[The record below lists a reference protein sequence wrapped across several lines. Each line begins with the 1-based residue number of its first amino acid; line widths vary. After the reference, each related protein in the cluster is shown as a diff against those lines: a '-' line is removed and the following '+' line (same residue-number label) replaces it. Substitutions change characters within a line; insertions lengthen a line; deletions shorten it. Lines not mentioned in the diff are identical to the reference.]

1 MSSRA
6 HQGIGS
12 VVRDRELGREI
23 KELRFALTDCCLN
36 SAALRTVATNCSN
49 QGERHKVRERDVV
62 LFVHTYVEP
71 QMLLVPPRARLWKRG
86 QSRRA
91 CSPLLPGGSQ
101 LSVSPVVAPRHSLL
115 FLCLSL
121 SFCCWFVFVFFGLF
135 FLFLVFVLL
144 GQQMTATVSWP
155 SSFTAP
161 SAVLCFLARFL
172 CSFTL
177 SQFNSL
183 SLFGSFFFF
192 FWLNLSL
199 SPLSCCFYPSLSS
212 RTCSCCW

>member
-62 LFVHTYVEP
+62 LCVHTYVEP

-121 SFCCWFVFVFFGLF
+121 SFCCWFVFVFLGCFFFFWFLF
-135 FLFLVFVLL
+135 FWVNKWPLLSPDLPPSLPLQQYCVSWLVF
-144 GQQMTATVSWP
+144 
-155 SSFTAP
+155 FAP
-161 SAVLCFLARFL
+161 SR
-172 CSFTL
+172 
-177 SQFNSL
+177 SL
-183 SLFGSFFFF
+183 SLTPSPFLVLFFFF
-192 FWLNLSL
+192 FG
-199 SPLSCCFYPSLSS
+199 
-212 RTCSCCW
+212 